1 MRILLSFIQ
10 DNRLR
15 LVDWFN
21 QFDKDHSGGISREE
35 FKTGLKETGLVMTQ
49 VSTVTNKSFCPRYY
63 FVCNVKS
70 CFIVSSYSVFV
81 SLPICSDSWIGLQ
94 ILQTSMMTEKLNTG
108 NYGWDLFIECLTNCC
123 KILGRSKQSQRTET
137 VDLNQ
142 SKLEAEYVRNSYVQE
157 NTRKLNHGWF

>member
-49 VSTVTNKSFCPRYY
+49 VSTVTNKIGFRPRYY
-63 FVCNVKS
+63 LFAILKA
-70 CFIVSSYSVFV
+70 VSSFSSFFLFFIY
-81 SLPICSDSWIGLQ
+81 LQ
-94 ILQTSMMTEKLNTG
+94 RQLDRLI
-108 NYGWDLFIECLTNCC
+108 DFIDINDDGE
-123 KILGRSKQSQRTET
+123 I
-137 VDLNQ
+137 
-142 SKLEAEYVRNSYVQE
+142 EYR
-157 NTRKLNHGWF
+157 

>member
-49 VSTVTNKSFCPRYY
+49 VIKVDVLMHL
-63 FVCNVKS
+63 VC
-70 CFIVSSYSVFV
+70 C
-81 SLPICSDSWIGLQ
+81 
-94 ILQTSMMTEKLNTG
+94 
-108 NYGWDLFIECLTNCC
+108 DLFIGGFL
-123 KILGRSKQSQRTET
+123 
-137 VDLNQ
+137 D
-142 SKLEAEYVRNSYVQE
+142 A
-157 NTRKLNHGWF
+157 F

>member
-49 VSTVTNKSFCPRYY
+49 VY
-63 FVCNVKS
+63 FSRKS
-70 CFIVSSYSVFV
+70 CYFLRIVLLLLLL
-81 SLPICSDSWIGLQ
+81 SLML
-94 ILQTSMMTEKLNTG
+94 M
-108 NYGWDLFIECLTNCC
+108 CL
-123 KILGRSKQSQRTET
+123 LS
-137 VDLNQ
+137 
-142 SKLEAEYVRNSYVQE
+142 
-157 NTRKLNHGWF
+157 

>member
-63 FVCNVKS
+63 FGCNIKS
-70 CFIVSSYSVFV
+70 CFIVFILFSFR
-81 SLPICSDSWIGLQ
+81 IFTNLQ
-94 ILQTSMMTEKLNTG
+94 RQLDRLI
-108 NYGWDLFIECLTNCC
+108 DFIDINDDGE
-123 KILGRSKQSQRTET
+123 I
-137 VDLNQ
+137 
-142 SKLEAEYVRNSYVQE
+142 EYR
-157 NTRKLNHGWF
+157 

>member
-49 VSTVTNKSFCPRYY
+49 VIRDIVFTCL
-63 FVCNVKS
+63 
-70 CFIVSSYSVFV
+70 CFGKF
-81 SLPICSDSWIGLQ
+81 
-94 ILQTSMMTEKLNTG
+94 K
-108 NYGWDLFIECLTNCC
+108 F
-123 KILGRSKQSQRTET
+123 
-137 VDLNQ
+137 
-142 SKLEAEYVRNSYVQE
+142 
-157 NTRKLNHGWF
+157 

>member
-49 VSTVTNKSFCPRYY
+49 VSTVTNKIGFRPRYY
-63 FVCNVKS
+63 FVCNIKS
-70 CFIVSSYSVFV
+70 CFIVFIFFSFLY
-81 SLPICSDSWIGLQ
+81 LPAA
-94 ILQTSMMTEKLNTG
+94 TTG
-108 NYGWDLFIECLTNCC
+108 
-123 KILGRSKQSQRTET
+123 
-137 VDLNQ
+137 
-142 SKLEAEYVRNSYVQE
+142 
-157 NTRKLNHGWF
+157 

>member
-49 VSTVTNKSFCPRYY
+49 VLTVTNKSFCPRYY
-63 FVCNVKS
+63 VDCNIKS
-70 CFIVSSYSVFV
+70 CFIVFSF
-81 SLPICSDSWIGLQ
+81 LIFTNLQ
-94 ILQTSMMTEKLNTG
+94 RQLDRLI
-108 NYGWDLFIECLTNCC
+108 DFIDINDDGE
-123 KILGRSKQSQRTET
+123 I
-137 VDLNQ
+137 
-142 SKLEAEYVRNSYVQE
+142 EYR
-157 NTRKLNHGWF
+157 

>member
-49 VSTVTNKSFCPRYY
+49 VSTVTNKIGFRLIIL
-63 FVCNVKS
+63 FAVLKG
-70 CFIVSSYSVFV
+70 VSSFSSF
-81 SLPICSDSWIGLQ
+81 SLFFIYLQ
-94 ILQTSMMTEKLNTG
+94 RQLDRLI
-108 NYGWDLFIECLTNCC
+108 DFIDINDDGE
-123 KILGRSKQSQRTET
+123 I
-137 VDLNQ
+137 
-142 SKLEAEYVRNSYVQE
+142 EYR
-157 NTRKLNHGWF
+157 

>member
-49 VSTVTNKSFCPRYY
+49 VY
-63 FVCNVKS
+63 FSRKS
-70 CFIVSSYSVFV
+70 CYFL
-81 SLPICSDSWIGLQ
+81 SLL
-94 ILQTSMMTEKLNTG
+94 L
-108 NYGWDLFIECLTNCC
+108 LFL
-123 KILGRSKQSQRTET
+123 LLLALMLLFLLS
-137 VDLNQ
+137 
-142 SKLEAEYVRNSYVQE
+142 
-157 NTRKLNHGWF
+157 

>member
-49 VSTVTNKSFCPRYY
+49 VSTVTNKSFSPRYY
-63 FVCNVKS
+63 FLYNIKS
-70 CFIVSSYSVFV
+70 CFIVVMFF
-81 SLPICSDSWIGLQ
+81 SLLIFIYLQ
-94 ILQTSMMTEKLNTG
+94 RQLDRLI
-108 NYGWDLFIECLTNCC
+108 DFIDINDDGE
-123 KILGRSKQSQRTET
+123 I
-137 VDLNQ
+137 
-142 SKLEAEYVRNSYVQE
+142 EYR
-157 NTRKLNHGWF
+157 